1 MSYMKYKENNLR
13 IILEVHSVSEIFQ
26 PSDWLRIPQL
36 VHHLTCN
43 YRQDYLNLTMVGQY
57 RKIIKATFL
66 VTKNPGFTDEEFRE
80 YYINNHMPLAAGH
93 CQKHGVLEY
102 NVVGLKTN

>member
-1 MSYMKYKENNLR
+1 MLGK
-13 IILEVHSVSEIFQ
+13 
-26 PSDWLRIPQL
+26 
-36 VHHLTCN
+36 
-43 YRQDYLNLTMVGQY
+43 Y

-66 VTKNPGFTDEEFRE
+66 VTKNPAFTDEEFRE
-80 YYINNHMPLAAGH
+80 YYISNHMPLAAGH